1 MAKPYIGIKQI
12 FYGAPFAA
20 AVTPASLKTWLQAGT
35 TKEVKNSHD
44 GTWGYSQDDPEVT
57 DYINEL
63 TGKPYY
69 RDKTN
74 NGQKTITFTIGVYD
88 YEDKVALQGGSLVT
102 ETPQGGS
109 DPVTIGWK
117 SPTSPE
123 LINKAIV
130 GVTKT
135 GHYVVFTNA
144 SIVGK
149 VDTQEKNLGLG
160 ITAVAMDSEVQNVS
174 DEYWIDADAMVE
186 G

>member
-12 FYGAPFAA
+12 FYGVPFAA
-20 AVTPASLKTWLQAGT
+20 EVTPATLKTWLTAGT

-44 GTWGYSQDDPEVT
+44 GTWSYSQDDPETT

-63 TGKPYY
+63 SGKPYY

-74 NGQKTITFTIGVYD
+74 NGTKTITFTIGVYD
-88 YEDKVALQGGSLVT
+88 YEDKVALQGGSLLT
-102 ETPQGGS
+102 EGEGQNIT
-109 DPVTIGWK
+109 TIGWK
-117 SPTSPE
+117 APTTPE

-160 ITAVAMDSEVQNVS
+160 ITAVAMDSEAQGVS